1 MIAATSNIYNKN
13 FSANSSNQINIGN
26 YNNTSSMRNNPPVNI
41 PPFNMNAN
49 GGNINFKIQNIQIK
63 NSSNTS
69 NVVII
74 IMFNISIFKFRIR
87 LLLKVF

>member
-1 MIAATSNIYNKN
+1 MLAANANIYNKN

-26 YNNTSSMRNNPPVNI
+26 YNNTSSLRNNLPANL

-63 NSSNTS
+63 NSNNSS
-69 NVVII
+69 NVVKKL
-74 IMFNISIFKFRIR
+74 FLKFHFIN
-87 LLLKVF
+87 LE